1 VECRR
6 VGVLYPHFTMLRFC
20 RKPFC
25 KISRLR
31 IRRFV
36 WKVSAVKQGHRYPYA
51 VDERMFRTVVPL
63 TIPVA
68 GKTGDKLRVTILDV
82 L

>member
-1 VECRR
+1 
-6 VGVLYPHFTMLRFC
+6 
-20 RKPFC
+20 
-25 KISRLR
+25 
-31 IRRFV
+31 
-36 WKVSAVKQGHRYPYA
+36 
-51 VDERMFRTVVPL
+51 MFRTVVPL